1 MTEVPGA
8 AVGGEPPAAS
18 AETTE
23 DGEPFAR
30 KSPRGNK
37 SRGRASGGEASR
49 GRASGGEGSR
59 DGDSR
64 DGESSDRDTRSR
76 GARSR
81 RARGAGSA
89 GLTPSDGDPA
99 EDASS
104 GKSPAG
110 KGPTGKGPTGKD
122 EDPRQFARDVVYR
135 LLAVRARSTS
145 ELRDALLK
153 KGIEQDL
160 ASSTVQKF
168 VDAGLVDDAA
178 FAQEWVHARHNQ
190 QGLGRKALGFELRRK
205 GVADEFVEQALS
217 TVDAESEVD
226 RARELVRRKL
236 RGMGSADSA
245 TRTRRLVGM
254 LARKGYSE
262 GLAFRVVREEMDE
275 ASAEDAVSADAD
287 PLAEDELP

>member
-8 AVGGEPPAAS
+8 AVGGEPPAVS

-30 KSPRGNK
+30 KSSRGNK
-37 SRGRASGGEASR
+37 SRGRASGGGASR

-59 DGDSR
+59 DGDSS
-64 DGESSDRDTRSR
+64 DSDSSDRGT
-76 GARSR
+76 RSR

-89 GLTPSDGDPA
+89 GLTPSGGDPA
-99 EDASS
+99 EDASG
-104 GKSPAG
+104 GKS
-110 KGPTGKGPTGKD
+110 PTGKD

-153 KGIEQDL
+153 KGVEQDL

-275 ASAEDAVSADAD
+275 ASAEDAASADAG